1 MKHWPYI
8 TIAVLLIV
16 CGILLWSGGRK
27 DEEVQRLR
35 SRLSDRS
42 ERIRDSIAIRVM
54 MDSAAQWR
62 VIADT
67 LRAELDSMRKAEPTV
82 IVRYNNVSNAIR
94 DAHIDVLQ
102 DSLGSWPSRLR

>member
-16 CGILLWSGGRK
+16 CGVLLWSGGRK

-35 SRLSDRS
+35 SRLNDRS
-42 ERIRDSIAIRVM
+42 ERIRDSITIRAM
-54 MDSAAQWR
+54 LDSAAAKQLA
-62 VIADT
+62 IDT
-67 LRAELDSMRKAEPTV
+67 LRAQYDSMRKAEPTV
-82 IVRYNNVSNAIR
+82 IVRYTNVSNAIR

>member
-16 CGILLWSGGRK
+16 CGVLLWSGGRK

-35 SRLSDRS
+35 ARLNDRS
-42 ERIRDSIAIRVM
+42 ERIRDSIAIRAM
-54 MDSAAQWR
+54 LDSAAAKQLA
-62 VIADT
+62 IDT
-67 LRAELDSMRKAEPTV
+67 LRAQYDSMRKAEPTV
-82 IVRYNNVSNAIR
+82 IVRYTNVSNAIR